1 MNYFL
6 DLVYQLLAHPRVAL
20 RTITRGERLAQAAII
35 WGAVIF
41 LVSLSSIVEGPGFI
55 TVFGFCVLGFGITLL
70 LHSAVID
77 YAAGMLGGRGSA
89 KGITAG
95 FMASSMPYAFS
106 VFSTLLSMTV
116 GSGAESLLG
125 FVIAIWGFVLDVIAV
140 SENYGFSTGKSVAI
154 ALIPAFLCIAV
165 LLALIL
171 LGAAAAIAGI
181 SQMEGAGLMTEM
193 MQEL

>member
-6 DLVYQLLAHPRVAL
+6 DLVYQLLVHPRVAL
-20 RTITRGERLAQAAII
+20 RTITRGERLTQAAIL
-35 WGAVIF
+35 WVAVMF
-41 LVSLSSIVEGPGFI
+41 LVSLSSLVEGPGFL

-77 YAAGMLGGRGSA
+77 YSAGLLGGRGTA

-95 FMASSMPYAFS
+95 FLASSAPYAFT
-106 VFSTLLSMTV
+106 VFGTLLSMTA
-116 GSGAESLLG
+116 GSGAESFLG
-125 FVIAIWGFVLDVIAV
+125 FVVGVWGFVLDVIAV

-154 ALIPAFLCIAV
+154 ALIPAFLCIV
-165 LLALIL
+165 IILALIL

-181 SQMEGAGLMTEM
+181 SQMEGAGLMTDM

>member
-6 DLVYQLLAHPRVAL
+6 DLVYQLLVHPRVAL
-20 RTITRGERLAQAAII
+20 RTITRGERLAQAAVI
-35 WGAVIF
+35 WAAVIF
-41 LVSLSSIVEGPGFI
+41 LVSLSSIVEGPGFF

-77 YAAGMLGGRGSA
+77 YSAGMLGGRGTA

-95 FMASSMPYAFS
+95 FMASSIPYAFS
-106 VFSTLLSMTV
+106 VFGTFLSIAV
-116 GSGAESLLG
+116 GSGAESFLG
-125 FVIAIWGFVLDVIAV
+125 FVVGIWGFVLDVIAV

-154 ALIPAFLCIAV
+154 ALIPAFLCVAV

-171 LGAAAAIAGI
+171 LGAAAAIAGL
-181 SQMEGAGLMTEM
+181 SQMESAGFMTEM